1 MEILEQL
8 LDDLEGKV
16 LLFAL
21 SAYIALVATLLMGCS
36 TTAVGEPETRGAKD
50 RFKAEVVNSG
60 FNYSLTV
67 VTDTKEGCQ
76 YLFLKSGQGAGFIQ
90 LTDKYGNPL
99 LADDYS
105 RREVGMSDDDE
116 E

>member
-1 MEILEQL
+1 MEILEHL

-16 LLFAL
+16 LLFVL

-36 TTAVGEPETRGAKD
+36 TMAVGEPETRGMED

-67 VTDTKEGCQ
+67 VTDTEEGCQ
-76 YLFLKSGQGAGFIQ
+76 YLFLKSGGAGFIQ

-99 LADDYS
+99 LADGYS

>member
-1 MEILEQL
+1 MESMMQST
-8 LDDLEGKV
+8 DDVGGNAWWIV
-16 LLFAL
+16 LLVL
-21 SAYIALVATLLMGCS
+21 LPLLVLPLIGCS
-36 TTAVGEPETRGAKD
+36 TMTVGESETRGMED

-99 LADDYS
+99 LASGYS
-105 RREVGMSDDDE
+105 RREVGMSDDE

>member
-1 MEILEQL
+1 MESMTQPI
-8 LDDLEGKV
+8 DDVGGSAWRIV
-16 LLFAL
+16 LLVL
-21 SAYIALVATLLMGCS
+21 LPLLVLYLMGCS
-36 TTAVGEPETRGAKD
+36 TTAVGEPETRGVKD

-99 LADDYS
+99 LADGYS